1 MSGAIPASS
10 PFVRAAGHGPAV
22 LCLHSTGS
30 SSRQWTRLTERL
42 SERFRVLSAD
52 LISHGRSRP
61 WARGE
66 APSIDAELDALS
78 MVLESLPGVVHLVGH
93 SYGGA
98 VAVRLALRHPGRIAT
113 LSVFEPVMFRQLLDA
128 RPDDDAAMEAVR
140 VAGTIHR
147 ELAAGRPEEAARS
160 FYDYWSGEGA
170 WRQLDDESR
179 RTIAERMPAAFA
191 CFQALFADRTSRAA
205 LARLQVPTLLMSGGH
220 SPASGRAVTKLL
232 AEVLPKAWWK
242 SFPHLGHM
250 GPVEAP
256 EVVNGTIERFLD
268 AAHRRSLAF
277 RPHDSGSYP
286 RWGSAAA
293 A

>member
-1 MSGAIPASS
+1 MSAAF
-10 PFVRAAGHGPAV
+10 PFVRVAGDGPAV

-30 SSRQWTRLTERL
+30 SSRQWSRLTERL
-42 SERFRVLSAD
+42 SMRFRVISAD

-78 MVLESLPGVVHLVGH
+78 TVVETLPGAVHVVGH

-98 VAVRLALRHPGRIAT
+98 VAIRLALRHPTRVTTVSA
-113 LSVFEPVMFRQLLDA
+113 FEPVMFRQLLDA
-128 RPDDDAAMEAVR
+128 HPYDDAAMEAVR

-147 ELAAGRPEEAARS
+147 GLAAGKPEQAAQS
-160 FYDYWSGEGA
+160 FYDYWSGAGA
-170 WRQLDDESR
+170 WQQLDDESR

-191 CFQALFADRTSRAA
+191 CFQALFADQTPRAA
-205 LARLQVPTLLMSGGH
+205 LARLEIPTLLMSGGH
-220 SPASGRAVTKLL
+220 SPASGRAITKLL

-256 EVVNGTIERFLD
+256 DAVNGAIERFLD

-286 RWGSAAA
+286 RWGAAA
-293 A
+293 AA

>member
-1 MSGAIPASS
+1 MSAASS
-10 PFVRAAGHGPAV
+10 AALPFLRVAGDGPAV

-30 SSRQWTRLTERL
+30 SSRQWVPLTERL
-42 SERFRVLSAD
+42 SKRFRVISAD
-52 LISHGRSRP
+52 LISHGRSRS

-78 MVLESLPGVVHLVGH
+78 RIVEAQPGALHVVGH

-98 VAVRLALRHPGRIAT
+98 VAIRLALRHPDRVTT
-113 LSVFEPVMFRQLLDA
+113 LSAYEPVMFRQLLDA

-147 ELAAGRPEEAARS
+147 GLAAGKPEQAAQS
-160 FYDYWSGEGA
+160 FYDYWSGAGA
-170 WRQLDDESR
+170 WEQLNEELR
-179 RTIAERMPAAFA
+179 RTITERMPAAFA
-191 CFQALFADRTSRAA
+191 CFQALFADHTSRAA
-205 LARLQVPTLLMSGGH
+205 LARIEVPTLLMSGGH
-220 SPASGRAVTKLL
+220 SPASGRAATRLL
-232 AEVLPKAWWK
+232 AEVLPKSWWK
-242 SFPHLGHM
+242 AFPHLGHM

-256 EVVNGTIERFLD
+256 DAVNGAIERFLD

-286 RWGSAAA
+286 RWGAAA
-293 A
+293 AA

>member
-1 MSGAIPASS
+1 MSGAFPAGL
-10 PFVRAAGHGPAV
+10 PHLRVAGDGPAV

-30 SSRQWTRLTERL
+30 SSRQWSRLAERL
-42 SERFRVLSAD
+42 SKRFRVVSAD

-78 MVLESLPGVVHLVGH
+78 LVLEAQPGKIHLVGH

-98 VAVRLALRHPGRIAT
+98 VAIRLALRHPGRITT

-128 RPDDDAAMEAVR
+128 HPDDDAAMEAVR

-147 ELAAGRPEEAARS
+147 GLAAGKPGEAAQS

-170 WRQLDDESR
+170 WQQLDDETR

-191 CFQALFADRTSRAA
+191 CFQALFADHTPRAA
-205 LARLQVPTLLMSGGH
+205 LERLEVPTLLMSGGH
-220 SPASGRAVTKLL
+220 SPASGRRITQLL

-286 RWGSAAA
+286 RWGAAA
-293 A
+293 AA